1 MGIWSLVLHLGNFVW
16 PAFALA
22 ALLAPV
28 VVGWRGL
35 LRSRLWRVGA
45 LLGLAGL
52 AVLVLGLVWS
62 GRDGR
67 IATYAA
73 LVLVDAS
80 LACWLWRPGL
90 GSAAVRR

>member
-1 MGIWSLVLHLGNFVW
+1 MHIWGLILHLGNFAL

-22 ALLAPV
+22 VLLAPA

-35 LRSRLWRVGA
+35 VRSRLWRVGA
-45 LLGLAGL
+45 LLALAGL

-73 LVLVDAS
+73 LVLIDGS
-80 LACWLWRPGL
+80 LACWLSRSDPAG
-90 GSAAVRR
+90 RN

>member
-1 MGIWSLVLHLGNFVW
+1 MGIWSLVLHLGNFAW

-22 ALLAPV
+22 ALLAPF
-28 VVGWRGL
+28 VVGWRG
-35 LRSRLWRVGA
+35 RARLWRVGA

-52 AVLVLGLVWS
+52 AVLVFGLIGS

-73 LVLVDAS
+73 LVFVDGT
-80 LACWLWRPGL
+80 LACWLWRSGR
-90 GSAAVRR
+90 AAALR

>member
-1 MGIWSLVLHLGNFVW
+1 MGILGLLLHLVNFAW

-22 ALLAPV
+22 TLLAPV

-35 LRSRLWRVGA
+35 ARSRLWRVGM

-73 LVLVDAS
+73 LVLVDGS
-80 LACWLWRPGL
+80 LACWLWRSG
-90 GSAAVRR
+90 RD